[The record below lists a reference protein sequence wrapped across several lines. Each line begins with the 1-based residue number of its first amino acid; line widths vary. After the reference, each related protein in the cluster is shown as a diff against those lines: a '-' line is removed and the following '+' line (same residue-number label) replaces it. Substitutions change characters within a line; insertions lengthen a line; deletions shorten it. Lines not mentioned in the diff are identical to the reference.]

1 MGKREEKKQR
11 TRKHIRQTAKI
22 LFIKQGFQSTTI
34 DDIVQSV
41 GIARGTFYLYYE
53 DKISLFT
60 ELLQEMYQPIV
71 DILQRTLSDLEST
84 NATSISHQIR
94 YLQTAIELAQF
105 IEVNKSTLPLHF
117 QEIWSAGEHGLAM
130 RQWRSDIEHLAQ
142 GLIDSSIQQEII
154 RPVPSKMTAMAIVAA
169 AERVIWGWQNG
180 ELESQRQELAQEM
193 ALLFWA
199 GIAPQ

>member
-22 LFIKQGFQSTTI
+22 LFIEQGFQSTTI
-34 DDIVQSV
+34 DDIVKSV

-60 ELLQEMYQPIV
+60 ELLQDMYQPIV
-71 DILQRTLSDLEST
+71 DILQRTLNDFEST
-84 NATSISHQIR
+84 NATVLSHQIR

-130 RQWRSDIEHLAQ
+130 RQWRSDIENLAQ
-142 GLIDSSIQQEII
+142 ALIDSSIQQEII
-154 RPVPSKMTAMAIVAA
+154 RPVPSKMTAMAIVSA